1 MRIENYKDRAV
12 EVMSALLDKLG
23 YIVSPDKE
31 GAVVSAYATGR
42 SVGVTVMWPDDDE
55 EDDGEWVQC

>member
-1 MRIENYKDRAV
+1 MKMKNCKDRAV

-31 GAVVSAYATGR
+31 GAVVSAYVTSR
-42 SVGVTVMWPDDDE
+42 SVGVTVMWPDDE
-55 EDDGEWVQC
+55 EEDGEWVRC

>member
-1 MRIENYKDRAV
+1 MKIKNYKDRAV

-31 GAVVSAYATGR
+31 GAVVSAYATDHGM
-42 SVGVTVMWPDDDE
+42 SVSVMWPDDED
-55 EDDGEWVQC
+55 EDDGEWVRC